1 VIFAVSNCQI
11 PKYWEL
17 TNYLYFYAMKSAI
30 LLTNKKDNSN
40 ILQIN
45 LKSLSKYPNEVE
57 ELIDVIVAESRKGE
71 KDISFET
78 VKKNLKKSGKL

>member
-1 VIFAVSNCQI
+1 
-11 PKYWEL
+11 
-17 TNYLYFYAMKSAI
+17 MKSAV

-40 ILQIN
+40 ILQID